1 MDIPHQRLVYFRV
14 TLESGSVRR
23 AAARLDIAP
32 SAVSRQIALLEEAL
46 GATLMVR
53 QRDGISPTPVGE
65 MLLEYCE
72 RRGALDE
79 SFIASLES
87 YQRMETGKI
96 SLTVGEGFV
105 SDLVASPLHEF
116 TQLYAGIQLDIHTA
130 GTSGI
135 IDAIVDDHSHIG
147 LMFHERTHPQ
157 LRFWASTPQPLM
169 AILPPGHPLTSQTSP
184 LTLTQLSDQP
194 MAMWDTTHGVRQM
207 VDQAFQQSRIVP
219 RLAMNTNSMV
229 VLAQYV
235 RSGMG
240 ITLLPAFAVAHD
252 LEAGTLV
259 ARPVDNPLFQR
270 SQAHMV
276 TRVGRQQPKANILLL
291 RHLQRWMQAFRDPA
305 SASGQPTPLP

>member
-46 GATLMVR
+46 GATLMER
-53 QRDGISPTPVGE
+53 QRNGISPTPEGE

-79 SFIASLES
+79 GFIASLES

-116 TQLYAGIQLDIHTA
+116 TQLYAGIQLDIHIA

-135 IDAIVDDHSHIG
+135 IEAVVDDHSHIG

-157 LRFWASTPQPLM
+157 LRFWASSPQPLM
-169 AILPPGHPLTSQTSP
+169 AILSPDHHLTCQTSP

-194 MAMWDTTHGVRQM
+194 MAMWDTRHGVRQII
-207 VDQAFQQSRIVP
+207 DQAFQKARISP
-219 RLAMNTNSMV
+219 HITMNTNSMV

-235 RSGMG
+235 RSGLG
-240 ITLLPAFAVAHD
+240 VTLLPAFAVAHD

-259 ARPVDNPLFQR
+259 ARPIDNPLFQR
-270 SQAHMV
+270 SHAHMV
-276 TRVGRQQPKANILLL
+276 TRAGRQQPKASILLL
-291 RHLQRWMQAFRDPA
+291 RHLQRWMQAFRDQA
-305 SASGQPTPLP
+305 SVIDQLTPLP

>member
-1 MDIPHQRLVYFRV
+1 MDIPHQRLAYFRV
-14 TLESGSVRR
+14 TLESGSIRR

-46 GATLMVR
+46 GATLMER

-79 SFIASLES
+79 SFITSLEA
-87 YQRMETGKI
+87 YQRLETGTI

-105 SDLVASPLHEF
+105 SDLVATPLHEF
-116 TQLYAGIQLDIHTA
+116 KQRYKGIQLDIHIA

-135 IDAIVDDHSHIG
+135 IEAVVEDHSHIG

-157 LRFWASTPQPLM
+157 LRFWASSPQPLM
-169 AILPPGHPLTSQTSP
+169 AILPPGHPLATQTMP
-184 LTLTQLSDQP
+184 LTLTQLGAEP

-207 VDQAFQQSRIVP
+207 VDQAFQQAHIAP
-219 RLAMNTNSMV
+219 QLAMNTNSMV
-229 VLAQYV
+229 ILAQYV

-252 LEAGTLV
+252 LDIGTLI
-259 ARPVDNPLFQR
+259 ARPIDDPLFQR

-276 TRVGRQQPKANILLL
+276 TRVGRQQPKASILLL
-291 RHLQRWMQAFRDPA
+291 RHLQRWMQAFRDPMDN
-305 SASGQPTPLP
+305 QPTPLP